1 MSRLLAIGTI
11 LIALLV
17 SAIAPYQS
25 ALAQSSLRLIT
36 QFNLNNTSQV
46 KFPQVAT
53 TGGTVHVTSNNDE
66 TDAYY
71 FTKGETATSFGNP
84 FRLGDADGAPDYSSA
99 AVAAAPDGATYA
111 IWINQDSKTIFLRRR
126 EANGSF
132 GPVRTVDRDNSFPY
146 NADVVVASD
155 GAIYVAWLEPNRPVR
170 MRRSTDQ
177 GASWSGRIGVSD
189 TTGFRDVLDLAA
201 GPNGQ
206 VAISFTGVI
215 EPISVLVGIWNG
227 SSFDTGVAGNN
238 GASSG
243 LNYGPDGKLYVA
255 WRGVAESGGNSGMF
269 YSERQANGSYPPS
282 RLIGGSVTGAVV
294 VDADSQ
300 NNIHF
305 SWLSNAGRDP
315 ELYYA
320 FKPAG
325 AAIQNPIVA
334 SRDGNFLSNANG
346 FASISDAAY
355 FHVVT
360 EAFTG
365 GTSRVRYS
373 LFAGGA
379 VGTNAN
385 PLIEAGATL
394 TRRGDNQVSVGFTV
408 SGSAPNQVRW
418 RWGAAPSDT
427 QFDSPGAQGW
437 TTYENPKLV
446 AVPERIRNVCGEQVL
461 YTQVRIS
468 GGATEVNA
476 KSDGIIIDSVVTAP
490 GALNAYNPYSFEANN
505 DPIATTAVELAAG
518 KANAGDPKHT
528 RIDAVNIELD
538 NSTDCS
544 GLDNLVIGKTLTNLT
559 SPDQIVNERFDKRV
573 FFPTN
578 SLTRGRNDFIIRVKD
593 KAGNER
599 DFPDTIFFDDE
610 DPVLSTTAPGTITI
624 TLDPQATI
632 LADLSFSNIN
642 VTDLVYDKSG
652 RKFWGVWLAV
662 SRTATNPDTD
672 STLVWTPLAAPG
684 TSNSFTIENF
694 SLATGLPAGSLT
706 PGDYFVYARFL
717 DGAGNSTTGVINA
730 TTTLTEVT
738 QPTTFLPL
746 IRK

>member
-1 MSRLLAIGTI
+1 MSRLFAIGI
-11 LIALLV
+11 MLIALFV
-17 SAIAPYQS
+17 SAITPYQG
-25 ALAQSSLRLIT
+25 ALAQTTLRLIT
-36 QFNLNNTSQV
+36 QFTLNNTSEV
-46 KFPQVAT
+46 KYPNVAT
-53 TGGTVHVTSNNDE
+53 TGDTVHLTTNNDNDRALAFSKS
-66 TDAYY
+66 T
-71 FTKGETATSFGNP
+71 TSTSFGSP
-84 FRLGDADGAPDYSSA
+84 FVLGDANTSKADWTR
-99 AVAAAPDGATYA
+99 VAATSTPDGAVYA
-111 IWINQDSKTIFLRRR
+111 AWINN
-126 EANGSF
+126 EARS
-132 GPVRTVDRDNSFPY
+132 
-146 NADVVVASD
+146 
-155 GAIYVAWLEPNRPVR
+155 IYMRKREPNGEWGPRRIVSSSGAFDYASIAVSTTGEIFVVWREIDRPPR
-170 MRRSTDQ
+170 YSRSTDQ
-177 GASWSGRIGVSD
+177 GANWSGRREIASYVAYNENVD
-189 TTGFRDVLDLAA
+189 IAA

-206 VAISFTGVI
+206 VAFVYTASGL
-215 EPISVLVGIWNG
+215 EPISVIVGIWNG
-227 SSFDTGVAGNN
+227 SEFAPSVVAGN
-238 GASSG
+238 AAAPSVA
-243 LNYGPDGKLYVA
+243 YGSDGKLYVA
-255 WRGVAESGGNSGMF
+255 WRGTESSGGNAGLF
-269 YSERQANGSYPPS
+269 YSERQANGTFPRS
-282 RLIGGSVTGAVV
+282 RLAGGSVTGTVALGT
-294 VDADSQ
+294 DSQ
-300 NNIHF
+300 GNLHL
-305 SWLSNAGRDP
+305 SWFANSSGNPDLFYTLKPANAGFYDP
-315 ELYYA
+315 IQGPDDDYTINA
-320 FKPAG
+320 SG
-325 AAIQNPIVA
+325 AASVTDQT
-334 SRDGNFLSNANG
+334 
-346 FASISDAAY
+346 Y
-355 FHVVT
+355 FHVAM

-365 GTSRVRYS
+365 NTSRARYS

-385 PLIEAGATL
+385 PLIEAGASL

-468 GGATEVNA
+468 GGATETTA
-476 KSDGIIIDSVVTAP
+476 KSDGIIIDSQVTAP

-578 SLTRGRNDFIIRVKD
+578 SLVRGRNDFIIRVKD

-624 TLDPQATI
+624 TLDPQASI

-717 DGAGNSTTGVINA
+717 DGAGNSTTGVISA

-738 QPTTFLPL
+738 QPVTFLPL